1 MTTERAS
8 FEKERAID
16 AAVCEKDSLE
26 DLTVVEDG
34 TERHKDTKEEQDV
47 TGHNFVYVNENIQNN
62 CQTNANFDDTSQ
74 ERKSTS
80 SFEGSQESIGNSSG
94 ENSEKKTAEEQI
106 FKRHST
112 EKLFSSNFFN
122 HKPSRRRT
130 IHGSSAIP
138 KASSTKDL
146 HRQTSEFGKIVPPK
160 SRGST
165 LNIISNCK
173 SDDSSCVRET
183 VTSRLR
189 FAKGHVSHG
198 QQECDGKTYVT
209 PTQRKDM
216 EMKQL
221 KQEVK
226 QLKKDVAD
234 RVEEI
239 DILKKNLDK
248 EAADLIESKDL
259 KIKEIRT
266 ELNGMAASQDE
277 LKTSYD
283 GALQKISSLE
293 KTVNELNVRI
303 SPCVLYLFFS
313 ICIAGEQRLIDMFVR
328 FSKIFNRKSDKK

>member
-1 MTTERAS
+1 MVVKLSLGHLVKNHGYDPLTVRTKMTTERAT
-8 FEKERAID
+8 FEKEIAID

-26 DLTVVEDG
+26 DLSVVEDG
-34 TERHKDTKEEQDV
+34 TERHKVTKEEQDV
-47 TGHNFVYVNENIQNN
+47 TGHNSVYVNENIQNN
-62 CQTNANFDDTSQ
+62 CQTTANVDDTSQ

-80 SFEGSQESIGNSSG
+80 SFEGSQESIGNSAG
-94 ENSEKKTAEEQI
+94 ENSEKKTTEEQI

-112 EKLFSSNFFN
+112 EKLFSSNLFN
-122 HKPSRRRT
+122 HKLSRRRT

-165 LNIISNCK
+165 LNISNCK
-173 SDDSSCVRET
+173 SEDSSCVRET
-183 VTSRLR
+183 ITSRLR

-293 KTVNELNVRI
+293 KTVNELKVRM
-303 SPCVLYLFFS
+303 SPCVVSFL
-313 ICIAGEQRLIDMFVR
+313 
-328 FSKIFNRKSDKK
+328 

>member
-1 MTTERAS
+1 M
-8 FEKERAID
+8 
-16 AAVCEKDSLE
+16 
-26 DLTVVEDG
+26 
-34 TERHKDTKEEQDV
+34 
-47 TGHNFVYVNENIQNN
+47 
-62 CQTNANFDDTSQ
+62 
-74 ERKSTS
+74 
-80 SFEGSQESIGNSSG
+80 
-94 ENSEKKTAEEQI
+94 
-106 FKRHST
+106 
-112 EKLFSSNFFN
+112 
-122 HKPSRRRT
+122 
-130 IHGSSAIP
+130 
-138 KASSTKDL
+138 
-146 HRQTSEFGKIVPPK
+146 
-160 SRGST
+160 
-165 LNIISNCK
+165 
-173 SDDSSCVRET
+173 RET